1 MQSSDDQVK
10 RQLSPDSHLVQC
22 RSAGSGRETRG
33 SPTARWRAPGV
44 AAAWEAASAAHAPTP
59 EQEQA
64 NEAVLALIALGY
76 KQIDAHKAVRD
87 LQEKGEAK
95 SAEEL
100 VKLTLKK
107 MAAGR

>member
-1 MQSSDDQVK
+1 
-10 RQLSPDSHLVQC
+10 
-22 RSAGSGRETRG
+22 
-33 SPTARWRAPGV
+33 V

-64 NEAVLALIALGY
+64 NEAVLGLIALGY
-76 KQIDAHKAVRD
+76 KQIEAHKTVRD
-87 LQEKGEAK
+87 LQDKGEAK

-100 VKLTLKK
+100 VKLALKR